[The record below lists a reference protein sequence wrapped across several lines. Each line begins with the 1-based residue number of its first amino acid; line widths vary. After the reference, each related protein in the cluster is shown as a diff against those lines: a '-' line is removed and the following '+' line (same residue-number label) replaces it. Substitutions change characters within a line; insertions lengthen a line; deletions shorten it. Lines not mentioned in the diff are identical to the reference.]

1 MRLKTLVAGI
11 ILGGLIATPV
21 LAHVPAQSTEL
32 DWHVGFMDYD
42 NDLKDDLF
50 LGAYVARNISE
61 GWGLEGGFGLTP
73 GDDFKGYFAHG
84 NAVYNF
90 NVPTWERFVPF
101 LTAGAGVFS
110 YSPKVGDSSTDMAIN
125 FGGGAKAFLTQ
136 NLALRGDIRDH
147 LVFSDPSS
155 TNNLQ
160 FTAGLTYFIRS
171 AP

>member
-1 MRLKTLVAGI
+1 MRLMTLAAG
-11 ILGGLIATPV
+11 LAMGGLLVSAPV

-42 NDLKDDLF
+42 QLDDDLF
-50 LGAYVARNISE
+50 LGIYVARNITE

-73 GDDFKGYFAHG
+73 GDNFKGYFAHG
-84 NAVYNF
+84 NAVYNI
-90 NVPTWERFVPF
+90 NVPSWERFVPF
-101 LTAGAGVFS
+101 LTAGVGLFS
-110 YSPKVGDSSTDMAIN
+110 FSPEVGDGSTDLAIN
-125 FGGGAKAFLTQ
+125 FGGGAKAFLTPR
-136 NLALRGDIRDH
+136 LAIRGDIRDH
-147 LVFSDPSS
+147 VIMADPET